1 MKVAILRMHVQFP
14 GSDSLKAKRR
24 RLKPLLARLHR
35 EFNVS
40 VAEVDFQDR
49 WRDSLLCCAIV
60 NTDNGHAQRSLQEIA
75 SWVDTNWPDAT
86 LVEEKI
92 EVLQ

>member
-35 EFNVS
+35 EFNIS
-40 VAEVDFQDR
+40 VAEVDFLDR
-49 WRDSLLCCAIV
+49 WRESLLCCAIV
-60 NTDNGHAQRSLQEIA
+60 NTDIGRAQSSLQEVA
-75 SWVDTNWPDAT
+75 RWVVTHWPDAI
-86 LVEEKI
+86 LVEENI